1 MKVSFQFPSLLKLLD
16 FAVTTKVRYYTMN
29 REDFILVA
37 EVSEAEMELADIA
50 FDAEII
56 SVTRPITS
64 PTAFSNQTYLQ
75 AAV

>member
-37 EVSEAEMELADIA
+37 EVSEAEMELAEVAYDADIM
-50 FDAEII
+50 
-56 SVTRPITS
+56 SVIT
-64 PTAFSNQTYLQ
+64 PFVHLPLQ
-75 AAV
+75 RTG

>member
-37 EVSEAEMELADIA
+37 DVSEAEMELAEIA
-50 FDAEII
+50 YDAGIV
-56 SVTRPITS
+56 SITS
-64 PTAFSNQTYLQ
+64 PFVHQQLQQTG
-75 AAV
+75 